1 MSAKKWLVSFILTVF
16 GLLALLGGLNLAV
29 DPFGIFGDRLFSWYS
44 YDMTLNP
51 RAAKIAYLD
60 RNHEKYDSYIIGCS
74 STSSYPVEQLNEY
87 YDASFYNMIMYGA
100 DMLDVEQ
107 ESRYI
112 IENYECKNLIV
123 NVYIDNAMHYDEEEN
138 PLTYSVHSK
147 AAEDGFLDRAE
158 YYLRYLKAKPTYA
171 VDKLRSWYKD
181 TYLNQTFDVFN
192 AETGAYDKTRRDAER
207 ISDRESYL
215 KAYLEFANYPQT
227 SPEMTEIESTAE
239 SLARIRDLCEEKGI
253 NFVVVSSPVY
263 WEYFDDFSK
272 EEVLEFY
279 TALAEVTDFWDFSMS
294 SVSYEMR
301 YFYDATHFR
310 NCVGQMALARMA
322 GDDSVYLPED
332 FGRLVTKENVRDAV
346 DSLYTCSALSEE
358 ENTADVPVLLYHE
371 IDPAADGSNGAVLS
385 PQTFENQIRTLAEN
399 GYTAISLKE
408 LTAYVEKGEALP
420 EKPVVITFD
429 DGYQSNYEYAYPI
442 LKKYGMKATIFVIG
456 SSVGKDEYKDT
467 GRPLLPH
474 FGVSEAREME
484 NSGLISIQSH
494 TYDLHQNGECEKGI
508 PRENMAPLSGEDEWD
523 YADLIADDVQK
534 ERELIRSI
542 TGGET
547 FALAYPGGQYTELT
561 TSVLVQLGIKATFT
575 TQPGRNV
582 VVKGLPQSL
591 LEMNRYIMYE
601 ETTADQLLK
610 YVSSAR
616 G

>member
-1 MSAKKWLVSFILTVF
+1 M
-16 GLLALLGGLNLAV
+16 
-29 DPFGIFGDRLFSWYS
+29 
-44 YDMTLNP
+44 
-51 RAAKIAYLD
+51 
-60 RNHEKYDSYIIGCS
+60 
-74 STSSYPVEQLNEY
+74 
-87 YDASFYNMIMYGA
+87 
-100 DMLDVEQ
+100 
-107 ESRYI
+107 
-112 IENYECKNLIV
+112 
-123 NVYIDNAMHYDEEEN
+123 
-138 PLTYSVHSK
+138 
-147 AAEDGFLDRAE
+147 
-158 YYLRYLKAKPTYA
+158 
-171 VDKLRSWYKD
+171 
-181 TYLNQTFDVFN
+181 
-192 AETGAYDKTRRDAER
+192 
-207 ISDRESYL
+207 
-215 KAYLEFANYPQT
+215 
-227 SPEMTEIESTAE
+227 
-239 SLARIRDLCEEKGI
+239 
-253 NFVVVSSPVY
+253 
-263 WEYFDDFSK
+263 
-272 EEVLEFY
+272 
-279 TALAEVTDFWDFSMS
+279 
-294 SVSYEMR
+294 
-301 YFYDATHFR
+301 
-310 NCVGQMALARMA
+310 
-322 GDDSVYLPED
+322 
-332 FGRLVTKENVRDAV
+332 
-346 DSLYTCSALSEE
+346 
-358 ENTADVPVLLYHE
+358 
-371 IDPAADGSNGAVLS
+371 
-385 PQTFENQIRTLAEN
+385 
-399 GYTAISLKE
+399 
-408 LTAYVEKGEALP
+408 EKGEALP

-467 GRPLLPH
+467 GRPMLPH